1 MLSYPTSS
9 DATQTCVFTAGEEKL
24 RHRVFLRSLS
34 AMLKFAVKRKPVE
47 LFHEA
52 VTGRDIFRVQFLLEQ
67 NEKRFYV
74 DDIDE
79 DGITALQR
87 SCFTGPLKL
96 VQLLVTYGADLNIQD
111 KEGWSVMH
119 AATIASNHSIMR
131 YLITKG
137 AAVAL
142 QNDQGELAI
151 DLAGDLQSVA
161 ILAKAM
167 RRRGMTKAVEEYFNR
182 RPEVR
187 ELIVEKLQENDVISL
202 AQERQRAASQI
213 LPSNISCSETQN
225 RRSSVDALNYP
236 RAPTATVEDRDKDLE
251 SLMGIPRLNG
261 VALPTRNTLTQ
272 SRLGWEVGCGEKV
285 CPKCGKRRGEAMKRQ
300 STSSLCSNSSDDSS
314 SDSAYSSVST
324 NSSGDMFSFESE
336 RTITTAK
343 KNNNSRAE
351 NLLQDRLRASS
362 VDIYTESGNR
372 PNRDQETDEQFQPRR
387 YSSPALYAS
396 ERSYTPMVPR
406 ATVASVIKEIAD
418 VNELNTSG
426 ISLLHE
432 AAAKGD
438 TEGVKLLLDHGAEV
452 NRQSLNGSS
461 PLHEAIREGN
471 AVTASILIEHGADLF
486 TEMDNG
492 LLPIDLA
499 PDNDMKRFIEN
510 AMTLK

>member
-1 MLSYPTSS
+1 
-9 DATQTCVFTAGEEKL
+9 
-24 RHRVFLRSLS
+24 
-34 AMLKFAVKRKPVE
+34 
-47 LFHEA
+47 
-52 VTGRDIFRVQFLLEQ
+52 
-67 NEKRFYV
+67 
-74 DDIDE
+74 
-79 DGITALQR
+79 
-87 SCFTGPLKL
+87 
-96 VQLLVTYGADLNIQD
+96 
-111 KEGWSVMH
+111 
-119 AATIASNHSIMR
+119 
-131 YLITKG
+131 
-137 AAVAL
+137 
-142 QNDQGELAI
+142 
-151 DLAGDLQSVA
+151 
-161 ILAKAM
+161 
-167 RRRGMTKAVEEYFNR
+167 
-182 RPEVR
+182 
-187 ELIVEKLQENDVISL
+187 
-202 AQERQRAASQI
+202 
-213 LPSNISCSETQN
+213 
-225 RRSSVDALNYP
+225 
-236 RAPTATVEDRDKDLE
+236 
-251 SLMGIPRLNG
+251 
-261 VALPTRNTLTQ
+261 
-272 SRLGWEVGCGEKV
+272 
-285 CPKCGKRRGEAMKRQ
+285 MKRQ

-336 RTITTAK
+336 GTITTAK

-362 VDIYTESGNR
+362 VDIYTEYGNR

-461 PLHEAIREGN
+461 PLHEAVRQGN

>member
-1 MLSYPTSS
+1 
-9 DATQTCVFTAGEEKL
+9 
-24 RHRVFLRSLS
+24 
-34 AMLKFAVKRKPVE
+34 MLKFAVKRKPVE

-52 VTGRDIFRVQFLLEQ
+52 VTSRDIFRAQFLLEQ
-67 NEKRFYV
+67 NEKHFYV

-119 AATIASNHSIMR
+119 AAAIARNHSIMR
-131 YLITKG
+131 YLITMG

-142 QNDQGELAI
+142 QNDQGELAL

-161 ILAKAM
+161 ILAEAM
-167 RRRGMTKAVEEYFNR
+167 RRRGMAKDVEEYLNR

-187 ELIVEKLQENDVISL
+187 ELIAEKLRESDVISL
-202 AQERQRAASQI
+202 AQERQRVASKI
-213 LPSNISCSETQN
+213 LSSNISWVETQN

-236 RAPTATVEDRDKDLE
+236 RDPTATVETRDKDLE
-251 SLMGIPRLNG
+251 RLMAMPRLNG
-261 VALPTRNTLTQ
+261 VALPSRNIYTK
-272 SRLGWEVGCGEKV
+272 SRLGWEVGCGETV
-285 CPKCGKRRGEAMKRQ
+285 CPKCGKRRGEALKRQ

-314 SDSAYSSVST
+314 SDSAYSSTST
-324 NSSGDMFSFESE
+324 NSSGNMFSFERE
-336 RTITTAK
+336 GTITTAK
-343 KNNNSRAE
+343 KSNNSRAD
-351 NLLQDRLRASS
+351 NLLRDRLRASS
-362 VDIYTESGNR
+362 VDLYTVPGNR
-372 PNRDQETDEQFQPRR
+372 PNRELERDEQFQPRR

-396 ERSYTPMVPR
+396 ERAYTPSAPR
-406 ATVASVIKEIAD
+406 ATFVSSIKEVED
-418 VNELNTSG
+418 VNELNRYG
-426 ISLLHE
+426 VSLLHE

-438 TEGVKLLLDHGAEV
+438 TEGVKLLLEHGAEV

-461 PLHEAIREGN
+461 PLHEAVREGN

-499 PDNDMKRFIEN
+499 PDIDMKRFIEN